1 MRKII
6 CIEAGDIC
14 KMNIKQLIFLS
25 EIKEHINDF
34 DYLYEYLVKC
44 KNDGM
49 DKESMLK
56 NLEILRSESDSKAD
70 EDMLLDLM
78 DLASGWCSP
87 HMSIYKGE
95 D

>member
-1 MRKII
+1 
-6 CIEAGDIC
+6 
-14 KMNIKQLIFLS
+14 MNIKQLIFLS

-56 NLEILRSESDSKAD
+56 NLEILRSESGSEAD

-78 DLASGWCSP
+78 DFASGWCSP